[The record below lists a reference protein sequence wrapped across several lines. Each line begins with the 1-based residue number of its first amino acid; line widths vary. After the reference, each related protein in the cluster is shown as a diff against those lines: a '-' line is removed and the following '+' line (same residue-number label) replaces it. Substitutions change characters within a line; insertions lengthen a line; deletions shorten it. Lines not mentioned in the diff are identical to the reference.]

1 MRTRGLA
8 AWAVLMFAA
17 DGFAQPP
24 ADLPLIPVPGPP
36 AAPAPFAPGGPV
48 APYDHA
54 HVYLPEPGP
63 EFDRRQPMLDELW
76 RVTASVELAW
86 LSTSGL
92 PRSLTLTPPDVFGR
106 TVTGLIVPTDGRAT
120 DDFHGGLGL
129 NVGRRLGERS
139 GVDASLFLL
148 GGPARRLEG
157 FAPNTLV
164 YSPDPA
170 RDAPV
175 FVALPAGSAAIGT
188 FFPAQ
193 LKTTFVGADV
203 NYRHTLVRAQTARVD
218 VLAGYR
224 FAYLSDELYIGDT
237 PEGGSN
243 GYRNNLLQ
251 AETTFH
257 GGQFGVAVGLDY
269 GWWYTDGVVKIAY
282 GTVTTETG
290 ASGAFGFSSPRPRLG
305 GETRGA
311 VLPTVGWKVGLR
323 VGDRGGLFASYSFQY
338 LDRVARL
345 GDAFCGCGGHSDL
358 WVNSLGL
365 GLEFRF

>member
-1 MRTRGLA
+1 MRMLA
-8 AWAVLMFAA
+8 ACAVLAFAA
-17 DGFAQPP
+17 GGYAQPP
-24 ADLPLIPVPGPP
+24 SELPLIPVPGPP
-36 AAPAPFAPGGPV
+36 SAPAPFAPGGPV
-48 APYDHA
+48 PAYEPA

-63 EFDRRQPMLDELW
+63 EFARREPLLDELW
-76 RVTASVELAW
+76 HVTVSGEMAW

-106 TVTGLIVPTDGRAT
+106 TVPGLIVPTNGRAT
-120 DDFHGGLGL
+120 DEFLAGLGL
-129 NVGRRLGERS
+129 DVGRRIGERS

-148 GGPARRLEG
+148 PGSAQRLEG
-157 FAPNTLV
+157 FAPGTLV

-175 FVALPAGSAAIGT
+175 FVALPPGSAAIGT
-188 FFPAQ
+188 YFPAR
-193 LKTTFVGADV
+193 LYTSFVGADV
-203 NYRHTLVRAQTARVD
+203 NFRYSVVRAETARVD

-224 FAYLSDELYIGDT
+224 FAYLGDDLYLGDS
-237 PEGGSN
+237 PQGG
-243 GYRNNLLQ
+243 NNANQFNRLQ

-257 GGQFGVAVGLDY
+257 GGQFGVAVGLDR
-269 GWWYTDGVVKIAY
+269 GAWYTDGIVKIAY

-290 ASGAFGFSSPRPRLG
+290 ASGAFGFATPRPRLG
-305 GETRGA
+305 GETRAA
-311 VLPTVGWKVGLR
+311 VLPTVGWKMGLR
-323 VGDRGGLFASYSFQY
+323 VGDRGGVFASYSFQY

-345 GDAFCGCGGHSDL
+345 GDAFCGCGGNSDL